1 MIVNFR
7 VGMVYPL
14 IVLLCPDFVE
24 VATKLRCTAG
34 NIAFIKEDFYSMSL
48 KIEEFVLR
56 RLIVRE
62 GRLQGLR
69 TLEVES
75 TFLH

>member
-14 IVLLCPDFVE
+14 IVFLCPGFAE
-24 VATKLRCTAG
+24 VVTKLRGAAG

-48 KIEEFVLR
+48 KIGEFVLR

-62 GRLQGLR
+62 GRPQDLR
-69 TLEVES
+69 PPEVES